1 MEEDTSMS
9 AIKKEGVMGRLFA
22 SAYLM
27 TRTYEASMVRNAALI
42 YLLVLTLVVILLIVL
57 R

>member
-1 MEEDTSMS
+1 
-9 AIKKEGVMGRLFA
+9 MGRLFA
-22 SAYLM
+22 SANLM

-42 YLLVLTLVVILLIVL
+42 YALVLTLVVILLIIL